1 LQSANPV
8 RVLNS
13 DRVFYWNFNKNNK
26 TAFFKDFAYFRFM
39 KNIIITG
46 TSRGIGYELALQFA
60 NAGHNVLAISRKTPQ
75 ALIENKNISC
85 LSVDLS
91 DENEIQKVENFLSQ
105 SWKKVDVIIHNAGS
119 LLLKP
124 FSETT
129 QKDFEKI
136 YKVNVFGVANLT
148 RACLPYLQKGSHVV
162 TISSMGG
169 IQGSLKFAGLAAYSS
184 SKGAVITLSELLAEE
199 YKERG
204 IAFNVLALGAVQTE
218 MLQEAFPGYEAPIS
232 AEEMANYIFDF
243 ALTGNK
249 YYNGKVLQ
257 VSSTNP

>member
-1 LQSANPV
+1 
-8 RVLNS
+8 
-13 DRVFYWNFNKNNK
+13 
-26 TAFFKDFAYFRFM
+26 M

-46 TSRGIGYELALQFA
+46 TSRGIGFELALQFA
-60 NAGHNVLAISRKTPQ
+60 NAGHQVLAISRKIPQ
-75 ALIENKNISC
+75 ALLGNENITC
-85 LSVDLS
+85 LSVDLATESELVKVS
-91 DENEIQKVENFLSQ
+91 DFLSK
-105 SWKKVDVIIHNAGS
+105 SWKQIDAVINNAGS

-129 QKDFEKI
+129 QEDFENI

-148 RACLPYLQKGSHVV
+148 RICLPYLQKGSHVV

-204 IAFNVLALGAVQTE
+204 ISFNVLALGSVQTE
-218 MLQEAFPGYEAPIS
+218 MLAEAFPGYQAPIT
-232 AEEMANYIFDF
+232 AGEMANYIYDF
-243 ALTGNK
+243 TLTGNK
-249 YYNGKVLQ
+249 YFNGKVLQ